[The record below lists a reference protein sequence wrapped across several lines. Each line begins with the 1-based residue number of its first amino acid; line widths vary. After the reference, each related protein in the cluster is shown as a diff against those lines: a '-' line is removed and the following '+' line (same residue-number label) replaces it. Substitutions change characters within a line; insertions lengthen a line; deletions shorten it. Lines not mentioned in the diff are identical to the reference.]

1 MKSLKQPLLAE
12 HPTFDPSKVWVLMWS
27 QQQGM
32 LHTETLAEMLRSNLR
47 AFIANLSM
55 DFVPLFIG
63 SDDACRAAAYRVRAN
78 MDRLAAAG
86 RAGVI
91 GRMD

>member
-1 MKSLKQPLLAE
+1 MTNCREVPEMQLESHALL
-12 HPTFDPSKVWVLMWS
+12 WS
-27 QQQGM
+27 QSQRA
-32 LHTETLAEMLRSNLR
+32 LHVEPLAEMLRSNLR

-86 RAGVI
+86 RASVI
-91 GRMD
+91 GRVD

>member
-27 QQQGM
+27 QPQGM
-32 LHTETLAEMLRSNLR
+32 LHIETLAEMLRSNLR
-47 AFIANLSM
+47 AFIANRPM
-55 DFVPLFIG
+55 DYVALLIG
-63 SDDACRAAAYRVRAN
+63 NYDDCRAAANEVQVLKDRV
-78 MDRLAAAG
+78 AAEG
-86 RAGVI
+86 RKSVI

>member
-32 LHTETLAEMLRSNLR
+32 LHIETLAEMLRSNLR
-47 AFIANLSM
+47 AFIANRSM

-86 RAGVI
+86 RASVI
-91 GRMD
+91 GRVD

>member
-1 MKSLKQPLLAE
+1 MTNCLEVHVMQVESHALL
-12 HPTFDPSKVWVLMWS
+12 WS
-27 QQQGM
+27 HSQHA
-32 LHTETLAEMLRSNLR
+32 LHVEPLAEMLRSNLR
-47 AFIANLSM
+47 AFIANRSM

-86 RAGVI
+86 RASVI
-91 GRMD
+91 GRVD